1 MQYPSALVRV
11 ALALVL
17 SVLAGACLAGL
28 AFPLIG
34 GLGLASKSAADQL
47 RPEKPPALVLPQATK
62 ILDREGKPLATLY
75 TENRVAV
82 TLKQVPKVAQDALI
96 AIEDNRFY
104 EHSGIDVKGTLRAVL
119 HNSSSGSTQGGST
132 LTQQYVKNLL
142 IETASSEAE
151 QKAAVARS
159 VTRKLQEARYAL
171 YLEKHMTKD
180 QILEG
185 YLNIAY
191 YGSGVYGIGTAARH
205 YFNRRVGL
213 LTTGQA
219 AMLAGMVQNPS
230 RFDPSDHLKAAIV
243 RRNVVLDRM
252 VDLGYLTPAQK
263 AKAVSENPGV
273 HVVSSKPGC
282 EAAVYA
288 PFFCDYVR
296 RYLEYGPV
304 GAFLGTTLQE
314 RQEKL
319 LSGGYTIITT
329 LDPKVQRAADTA
341 VRDKVPPSDPSH
353 VIAVADTVE
362 PGTGEIKAMAVNR
375 GFGTKRYETKNNFAI
390 GGSRGFQGGSTFKA
404 FVLARALQMGIPT
417 SLTLHAPT
425 RYCPKAFTYT
435 AGDRRCGPSNA
446 GDSESGTFDM
456 VRATWA
462 SVNTWFIQLEERTGI
477 DGPVA
482 LAEAL
487 GVRDVDGSFA
497 GDHIQH
503 NPSFVFGA
511 AGPHGYSPLAMAGA
525 YAAFAAHGTYCPP
538 NPILSITD
546 SSGKP
551 VKLDSPACEQVLE
564 PQVADKVTSLLR
576 GVVDGSGAHT
586 GGGAR
591 IGRPVAGKTGT
602 TNEEKAAWFV
612 GYTPQLATAVWMGTA
627 SPTAMQRISINGR
640 YYGAVYGGS
649 ISAPIFAQLMRAAL
663 EGEPVEAMPPM
674 LGAGA
679 GSAARVPVPN
689 VVGLR
694 TADAKVQLQ
703 GAGFEVAVAPA
714 VNGAPVPAG
723 VIASQSP
730 AGTAPAGSV
739 ITIVPSNGLAP
750 VASPEPSATPIV
762 TANPSPTGNP
772 KPTHKP
778 KPTREP
784 APTGTPT
791 P

>member
-1 MQYPSALVRV
+1 MQDPRALVRV
-11 ALALVL
+11 AFALVL
-17 SVLAGACLAGL
+17 CVLAGVCLAGL

-34 GLGLASKSAADQL
+34 GLGLASKSAADQFE
-47 RPEKPPALVLPQATK
+47 PQKPPPLVLPQATK
-62 ILDREGKPLATLY
+62 ILDRDGGALATLY
-75 TENRVAV
+75 TENRVTI
-82 TLKQVPKVAQDALI
+82 TLKQVPKVAQNALI
-96 AIEDNRFY
+96 AIEDSRFY
-104 EHSGIDVKGTLRAVL
+104 EHSGIDVKGTLRAVV

-151 QKAAVARS
+151 QKAAVKRS
-159 VTRKLQEARYAL
+159 VERKLQEARYAL

-205 YFNRRVGL
+205 YFNRRVEL

-219 AMLAGMVQNPS
+219 AMLAGMVQNPN
-230 RFDPSDHLKAAIV
+230 RFDPSDHLKAAIA
-243 RRNVVLDRM
+243 RRNIVLDRM
-252 VDLGYLTPAQK
+252 VELGYLTSGQR
-263 AKAVSENPGV
+263 AKAISENVGLDV
-273 HVVSSKPGC
+273 MSSEPGC
-282 EAAVYA
+282 EAAIYA

-296 RYLEYGPV
+296 RYLEEGPA
-304 GAFLGTTLQE
+304 GAFLGSTKQE
-314 RQEKL
+314 RQQKL
-319 LSGGYTIITT
+319 LSGGYRITTT
-329 LDPKVQRAADTA
+329 LDPKVQRAADKA
-341 VRDKVPPSDPSH
+341 VRDKVPPLDPSH

-362 PGTGEIKAMAVNR
+362 PGTGQIKAMAVNR
-375 GFGTKRYETKNNFAI
+375 GFGTKAGETKLNFAI

-435 AGDRRCGPSNA
+435 AGDGKCGPSNA
-446 GDSESGTFDM
+446 GDSESGIFDM
-456 VRATWA
+456 ARATWA
-462 SVNTWFIQLEERTGI
+462 SVNTWFIQLEERTGV

-487 GVRDVDGSFA
+487 GVRDVDGTFE

-538 NPILSITD
+538 NPILSISD
-546 SSGKP
+546 STGKA
-551 VKLDSPACEQVLE
+551 VKLDTPSCEQVLE
-564 PQVADKVTSLLR
+564 PEIADKVTSLLR
-576 GVVDGSGAHT
+576 GVVDGPSHGRTGA
-586 GGGAR
+586 GAT

-602 TNEEKAAWFV
+602 TNEEKAAWFI
-612 GYTPQLATAVWMGTA
+612 GYTPQLATAVWIGKKF
-627 SPTAMQRISINGR
+627 PTAMQNITINGR
-640 YYGAVYGGS
+640 HYGAVYGGT
-649 ISAPIFAQLMRAAL
+649 ISAPIFAELMKAAL
-663 EGEPVEAMPPM
+663 DGVPVEAMPP
-674 LGAGA
+674 LIGAGA
-679 GSAARVPVPN
+679 GSAELIDVPN

-694 TADAKVQLQ
+694 AADAQAQLRA
-703 GAGFEVAVAPA
+703 AGFEVIIGPA
-714 VNGAPVPAG
+714 VNAGPIPAN
-723 VIASQSP
+723 VIATQSP
-730 AGTAPAGSV
+730 SGTAPAGSTV
-739 ITIVPSNGLAP
+739 TIFPSSGHAP
-750 VASPEPSATPIV
+750 PPTPSATGAP
-762 TANPSPTGNP
+762 TPTGDP

-778 KPTREP
+778 KPTPEP
-784 APTGTPT
+784 SPSPTPT